1 MVVGGLT
8 LISRVTGFIR
18 DMVIAYIFGAGSST
32 DAFLVAFKIPNF
44 LRRLFAEGAFSQAF
58 IPILSEYRM
67 QRGEGAV
74 KILVAQVAGS
84 LGGILILIALIGII
98 GASWW
103 VLLFAPGFFH
113 HPEKY
118 QLTVEMLQITF
129 PYLFFIALTAFA
141 GGILNTYGHFAVPAL
156 TPVLLNLTMIGA
168 AWGLSP
174 YFEHPILA
182 LAWGVSLAGI
192 IQLTF
197 QLPFLHRLHLVSKP
211 RFNWYDEGVTKVRQ
225 LMIPAIFGVSV
236 SQINLLIDTLL
247 ASFLATGSVSW
258 LYYSDRLIE
267 FPLGVFGLALSTVML
282 PTLSKSVAQGDMQT
296 YAHTLDWALRWVC
309 LILIPSTLGLMVLAG
324 PILATLFHSGQ
335 FTDHD
340 VFMTTRSLIAYTL
353 GLTGFVL
360 VKVLAS
366 GFYSRQDTKTPVK
379 IGIIAMVSNI
389 VLNFIFIFPLQHA
402 GLALSISLSAL
413 LNAGLLY
420 YHLHKENVFRP
431 LPGWRTL
438 LLQIF
443 TASITMAFIVWEGSG
458 TLSEW
463 LVMARWNRVF
473 FLLEWIGIGILIYG
487 IVLMGLGFRLRHVS
501 LNTL

>member
-1 MVVGGLT
+1 M
-8 LISRVTGFIR
+8 
-18 DMVIAYIFGAGSST
+18 MIAYIFGAGSST

-67 QRGEGAV
+67 QRGEEAV
-74 KILVAQVAGS
+74 KHLIARVAGS
-84 LGGILILIALIGII
+84 LGSILILITIIGIG

-141 GGILNTYGHFAVPAL
+141 GGILNTYGRFAVPAL
-156 TPVLLNLTMIGA
+156 TPVLLNLSMIGA
-168 AWGLSP
+168 AWWLSP
-174 YFEHPILA
+174 YFEHPIVA
-182 LAWGVSLAGI
+182 LAWGVVGAGI
-192 IQLTF
+192 IQLAF
-197 QLPFLHRLHLVSKP
+197 QIPFLHRLHLLSKP
-211 RFNWYDEGVTKVRQ
+211 RFHWNDEGVTKVRQ

-267 FPLGVFGLALSTVML
+267 FPLGVFGLALSTVTL

-296 YAHTLDWALRWVC
+296 YANTLDWALRWVF
-309 LILIPSTLGLMVLAG
+309 LIVIPSTLGLMVLAG

-340 VFMTTRSLIAYTL
+340 VLMTTRSLIAYTL
-353 GLTGFVL
+353 GLVGFVL

-366 GFYSRQDTKTPVK
+366 GFYSRQDTRTPVK
-379 IGIIAMVSNI
+379 IGMIAMVSNI
-389 VLNFIFIFPLQHA
+389 ILNLIFIVPLQHV

-420 YHLHKENVFRP
+420 YQLRKQNVFHP
-431 LPGWRTL
+431 LVGWTKL
-438 LLQIF
+438 LVRIF
-443 TASITMAFIVWEGSG
+443 IASLSMSMLVGWGSG
-458 TLSEW
+458 QLSEW
-463 LVMARWNRVF
+463 LIMTRWERI
-473 FLLEWIGIGILIYG
+473 LSLSEWIMIGSITYCVIL
-487 IVLMGLGFRLRHVS
+487 VGLGFRLRHVS